1 VVGTAKCCLLQG
13 ACVGNG
19 RGPPAV
25 ANERLH
31 RFRKRWVW
39 ATRVGGSGPTSVG
52 RCPALQAAVR
62 RTLVGKSRKVTRALK
77 LDFAAI
83 PGDLGALC
91 RSACRNTSVHCFYP
105 V

>member
-1 VVGTAKCCLLQG
+1 MVGTAKCCLLQG

-52 RCPALQAAVR
+52 RCPALQED
-62 RTLVGKSRKVTRALK
+62 VGWKVK
-77 LDFAAI
+77 E
-83 PGDLGALC
+83 
-91 RSACRNTSVHCFYP
+91 RNTSVEVGFRSDR
-105 V
+105 